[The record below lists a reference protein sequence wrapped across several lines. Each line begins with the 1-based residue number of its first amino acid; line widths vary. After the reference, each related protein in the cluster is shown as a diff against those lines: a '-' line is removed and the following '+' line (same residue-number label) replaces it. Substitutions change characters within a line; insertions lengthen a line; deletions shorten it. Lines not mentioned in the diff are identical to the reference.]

1 MEKCDATPAI
11 GAFPDRIHDNV
22 FHTGFHSESS
32 FGATSYLIA
41 LADLAQLDPC
51 KRFFRGPLP
60 CK

>member
-1 MEKCDATPAI
+1 MEIHADLDDRFLKLQVGAI
-11 GAFPDRIHDNV
+11 AASYVVTRSPDRV
-22 FHTGFHSESS
+22 LS
-32 FGATSYLIA
+32 GACS